1 MSEQAAG
8 PQASPLKNAVRALR
22 ARRAVL
28 KSLFDLELTS
38 YYLLVGAVLLLLG
51 IGLLEV
57 FSASSVNN
65 LVNGRPMLSS
75 IQNQAISAV
84 LGLALMWGAS
94 RLPPR
99 AYRTLAYPALV
110 GTVLALLLV
119 LAVGS
124 SHNGNKNWLIIGPLT
139 VQPSEFAKLALVL
152 WGADLLVRKE
162 KLLTTWDHLL
172 VPLVPGAVVIIAL
185 VMMGGDMGTSIII
198 VAIVFCLLFTA
209 GAPGRLFSILLCS
222 AVGLATL
229 AILMRPSRVRR
240 FTNFLSPEN
249 DPGGTGYQAIH
260 AFQALASGGWFGE
273 GLGASKQRWGQLP
286 EVQTDMIFAIIG
298 EELGLIGALTVLGLF
313 LTLAYAGI
321 RMALRTTDPFVRL
334 VSASVTVWLAAQM
347 MINLGAVTGVL
358 PIAGVPLPF
367 VSYGG
372 SSLLPSLTAVG
383 MLMSFARRRPEP
395 LDPAGADAGSGG
407 GTNAGSSGGTN
418 AGSSAG
424 SSGGSNASPDTVRDR
439 GVTSERPESA
449 PADR

>member
-1 MSEQAAG
+1 MSEQASG
-8 PQASPLKNAVRALR
+8 PPASPLKNAVRVLR

-65 LVNGRPMLSS
+65 MVNGRPMFSS

-84 LGLALMWGAS
+84 LGLMLMWGAS
-94 RLPPR
+94 RLPPK

-119 LAVGS
+119 LAIGS

-209 GAPGRLFSILLCS
+209 GAPGRLFSIMVAS
-222 AVGLATL
+222 AMGLATL

-298 EELGLIGALTVLGLF
+298 EELGLIGALTVLALF
-313 LTLAYAGI
+313 LTLSYAGI
-321 RMALRTTDPFVRL
+321 RMALRTDDPFVRL

-395 LDPAGADAGSGG
+395 IGLPGIDTDPA
-407 GTNAGSSGGTN
+407 
-418 AGSSAG
+418 
-424 SSGGSNASPDTVRDR
+424 TVRDR
-439 GVTSERPESA
+439 GVTAPRPESA

>member
-8 PQASPLKNAVRALR
+8 APASPLKNAVRALR

-38 YYLLVGAVLLLLG
+38 YYLLLGAVLLLLG

-75 IQNQAISAV
+75 ISNQAVSAS

-99 AYRTLAYPALV
+99 AYRALAYPALV
-110 GTVLALLLV
+110 GTVLLLLLV

-172 VPLVPGAVVIIAL
+172 VPLVPGAVLIIAL

-222 AVGLATL
+222 AVGLTAL

-298 EELGLIGALTVLGLF
+298 EELGLIGALTVLALF

-321 RMALRTTDPFVRL
+321 RLALRTTDPFVRL

-395 LDPAGADAGSGG
+395 LDPATVEGAPS
-407 GTNAGSSGGTN
+407 
-418 AGSSAG
+418 
-424 SSGGSNASPDTVRDR
+424 TVRDQA
-439 GVTSERPESA
+439 VTAPRPDSA

>member
-1 MSEQAAG
+1 MSEQAADS
-8 PQASPLKNAVRALR
+8 QASPLKNAVRALR

-395 LDPAGADAGSGG
+395 LDPAGADAGSSAGASG
-407 GTNAGSSGGTN
+407 NGGSSGG
-418 AGSSAG
+418 ASAG
-424 SSGGSNASPDTVRDR
+424 SNTSPDTVRDR

>member
-8 PQASPLKNAVRALR
+8 SPASPLKNAVRALR

-65 LVNGRPMLSS
+65 LVNGRPILSS

-119 LAVGS
+119 LAIGS

-209 GAPGRLFSILLCS
+209 GAPARLFSILLCS
-222 AVGLATL
+222 AVGLTAL

-298 EELGLIGALTVLGLF
+298 EELGLIGALTVLALF

-321 RMALRTTDPFVRL
+321 RLALRTDDPFVRL

-395 LDPAGADAGSGG
+395 MGSGG
-407 GTNAGSSGGTN
+407 IDTAP
-418 AGSSAG
+418 A
-424 SSGGSNASPDTVRDR
+424 TVREQ
-439 GVTSERPESA
+439 GLTAPRPEST